1 MSTVREELGAAAS
14 SLPVVRQGI
23 GEDDHAGREEI
34 KAEKNKTTSTSANI
48 MVAVLFDL
56 EGTLVQTPTNDPD
69 LVLEFRA
76 RTREKLLALGI
87 PLSELEVKIKIND
100 NRK

>member
-1 MSTVREELGAAAS
+1 
-14 SLPVVRQGI
+14 
-23 GEDDHAGREEI
+23 
-34 KAEKNKTTSTSANI
+34 